1 MRRFP
6 VSLFL
11 LNAVLSGYIFVLNG
25 WANRDWAGIAASVW
39 GALALFAIGSLF
51 TLLPK
56 WLFKLFWTLNLL
68 AAAIAVF
75 SRGQYNIFISEDI
88 LLSLLTVESELTAEM
103 VSLPFIAFTVL
114 LGIVPAVLLW
124 RIPVAPQTWK
134 RRAACGIGRGGRGA
148 GRAGGG

>member
-68 AAAIAVF
+68 PPPLPCFHAGNTTSSF
-75 SRGQYNIFISEDI
+75 PKIFY
-88 LLSLLTVESELTAEM
+88 
-103 VSLPFIAFTVL
+103 
-114 LGIVPAVLLW
+114 
-124 RIPVAPQTWK
+124 
-134 RRAACGIGRGGRGA
+134 
-148 GRAGGG
+148 